1 MKKTPFPQLKK
12 LVSASKTISIV
23 THVNPDGDAM
33 GSSLG
38 LYHYLKTKG
47 KSVKVIVPN
56 AFPDFLTWM
65 PASKQAMVFEGN
77 EKVVEKQINKS
88 DVVFILDFN
97 NYKRIDNLGELIKNS
112 ASQKVLIDYHQA
124 PDTVFDYY
132 FHDTA
137 ASSTCELIY
146 DFICGIDS
154 SKVIDKKMANCLYTG
169 IMTDTGSFRFAST
182 TQKTFQVAAALI
194 EAGAQNAAI
203 YASVN
208 DDYTENRLKL
218 LGYCIYE
225 KLVFI
230 PEYKAAYM
238 ALSEAELKKFGFKK
252 GDTEGIVNYALSVS
266 GIELSAFF
274 SEKEGAIRISFR
286 SKNKFDVNKFA
297 RAHFSGGGHINAAGA
312 KSDLSLKDTVEKF
325 VKLLPQYKTELLK
338 KYNYL

>member
-1 MKKTPFPQLKK
+1 MKKTPFSDFKK
-12 LVSASKTISIV
+12 LVSKAKTISIV

-38 LYHYLKTKG
+38 LYHYLKGKG
-47 KSVKVIVPN
+47 KNVKVIVPN
-56 AFPDFLTWM
+56 AFPDFLAWM

-77 EKVVEKQINKS
+77 EKAVEKQINKS

-97 NYKRIDNLGELIKNS
+97 NYNRIDALGELIKNS
-112 ASQKVLIDYHQA
+112 TSKKALIDHHQA
-124 PDTVFDYY
+124 PDTVFDHY

-154 SKVIDKKMANCLYTG
+154 KKVIDKKTANCLYTG
-169 IMTDTGSFRFAST
+169 IMTDTGSFRFSST
-182 TQKTFQVAAALI
+182 TQKTFQVAASLI
-194 EAGAQNAAI
+194 EAGAQNAVI
-203 YASVN
+203 YANVY
-208 DDYTENRLKL
+208 DDYTQHRLKL
-218 LGYCIYE
+218 LGYCLHE

-238 ALSEAELKKFGFKK
+238 ALSEEELKKFGFKK

-297 RAHFSGGGHINAAGA
+297 RTHFNGGGHINAAGA
-312 KSDLSLKDTVEKF
+312 KSILSLKDTVNKF
-325 VKLLPQYKTELLK
+325 IKLLPEHKTELFK
-338 KYNYL
+338 K